1 MASNGGNVNLN
12 AVKELESSL
21 LKVSENLATLHLEV
35 ERAVQTAG
43 QGWKDEVYERFV
55 KDINLYQQMLEYLSK
70 GYKGI
75 AEVKLHRVVEILER
89 MEHLDRGR

>member
-1 MASNGGNVNLN
+1 MSGVNVNIN
-12 AVKELESSL
+12 SVKELEESL
-21 LKVSENLATLHLEV
+21 LKVSEDLSALHLEV
-35 ERAVQTAG
+35 EKAVQKAG
-43 QGWKDEVYERFV
+43 QGWKDEVYESFV

-89 MEHLDRGR
+89 MERLDKGK

>member
-1 MASNGGNVNLN
+1 MQ
-12 AVKELESSL
+12 K
-21 LKVSENLATLHLEV
+21 
-35 ERAVQTAG
+35 AG
-43 QGWKDEVYERFV
+43 QGWKDEVYESFV

-89 MEHLDRGR
+89 MERLDKGK